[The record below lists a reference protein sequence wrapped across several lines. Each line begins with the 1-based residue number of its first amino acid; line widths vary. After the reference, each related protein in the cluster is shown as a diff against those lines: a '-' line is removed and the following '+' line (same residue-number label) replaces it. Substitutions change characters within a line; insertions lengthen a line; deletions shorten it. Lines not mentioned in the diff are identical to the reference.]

1 MREAFPSLPFDNI
14 TEEKLLLYVDDDD
27 DENEDDFH
35 DQHHHHYDD
44 DDVANNHDPDDKEQ
58 QQQQQQRANQPK
70 LTIIGE
76 KIIINR
82 EGETIKQT
90 LVDNDGQDGHHHH
103 QQQQQQQ
110 QQKQQKHRKNAVL
123 DTDDTA
129 QSHAGHLPAPV
140 LSPAAAAAAAAAGTG
155 AGTLH
160 RTEAAAHGR
169 AHGTASATTATTAAS
184 STVAAAAT
192 AAATASFST
201 TAATI
206 SNAAAS
212 GSSSSGVGGG
222 TTAAPLAATTVPFS
236 GELEELQNILHF
248 PEEVALRITD
258 MEYQLFYQVSPVD
271 FINDAIYELQKER
284 YSGSRECG
292 AHLQSPFSSFISSL
306 NPIRKR
312 FDETSAWTNY
322 IVLSQGTQDER
333 KAAFACLLRVAI
345 SCWNIGNFNGAKEIV
360 DGLKSIK
367 KEAFWTSATDRTGR
381 NTVYEFLTA
390 VFDSVEY
397 DNAVSR
403 ALGIAT
409 CRMIPY
415 FRNHVDEIKTLLLTV
430 PQQQQLAGCGRT
442 DGAENPVEKYF
453 LGDAKSLPLRE
464 DEEFLARIMPL
475 ELPIDI
481 RVRTPVPAEPVVV
494 EDTPAGRTP
503 TSDESTEP
511 LLLLVRNVSLD
522 ETSEPDSDRCA
533 SSSECASEVDTL
545 VDQIRLRTE
554 PAVQRL
560 AAFIEHHDQLC
571 RELPHSL
578 LEYLRAAANSP
589 RQTKTPIYQPSNLQ
603 EQEED
608 YEVEI
613 GNYNPVQPLFYD
625 HGISIIPL
633 ASKRTNAIDHHILQ
647 ILHHGTTCVLWEPET
662 PSDRSSYVYLRL
674 ERSCSFVSWQKTA
687 WRRIKSQHDF
697 SLNVNPEEIVAWR
710 FANRYASNVGELEG
724 QCQNLDEGML
734 DLGTIK
740 EINMGS
746 RNHEYDA
753 EILAAGKRFGLT
765 HVECCVTL
773 LYGNSASENR
783 ILCILCPPMLCRA
796 WYVGLNWMLRGIR
809 RQQILIDRSMLWLK
823 ELYIQLYFD
832 EGACSE
838 PTVADA
844 IKAFGGRCY
853 GLSSIKSSSGS
864 QLNDANDTGPA
875 SSSGAVSSKKDSSVT
890 KIRKKRSVVNLLN
903 QANSNS
909 SGGSGT
915 GSAGSGGGGSGSGG
929 DTTPSDSMLLD
940 TRDYR
945 TRSIERRRE
954 RNGSS
959 DQLWQN
965 VKHLRIG
972 SVTYDTQLD
981 FLSFVSLYRS
991 FSLIARQDLRDI
1003 FDQLSVTTISR
1014 TALNGEKSRSAPEL
1028 SEIIVKRKIGLLTR
1042 NCSLDMDLT
1051 EAKHTQKKY
1060 FDAIAASSI
1069 AHIAASN
1076 DFLSCSNKVI
1086 TISTLKKF
1094 LETRQMEIKT
1104 DEDVKA
1110 IIQRHEPE
1118 AAHRI
1123 ENCLSFEGFARY
1135 MIDKDNYAFLS
1146 EIMPEAT
1153 YMNLP
1158 LSHYY
1163 IASSHNTYLTG
1174 HQLKGESSVE
1184 LYSQVLLTG
1193 ARCVELDCWDGDDG
1207 TPVIY
1212 HGHTFT
1218 TKIPFRAVV
1227 EAINK
1232 SAFIQSSYPVILS
1245 IENHC
1250 SVQQQQRMANIF
1262 QAIFGEK
1269 LVTNFMFDQ
1278 DYSDEPYLPS
1288 PLSLKHKILIKNKK
1302 LIVEIPA
1309 TLSTGL
1315 SRQNTFKQSNLS
1327 SRASSIISNTSGSSL
1342 NEEFSDDEY
1351 EDDDDFDNID
1361 EKTYHT
1367 TWGSIEDKYRHS
1379 VCHSNI
1385 TPTKSKIDQDERS
1398 RKRSNQIARELSD
1411 LVIYVQAIKFRGL
1424 NAYSPHNSIRAN
1436 PKQQQ
1441 QQNQQQSQQQ
1451 QSSQLLQ
1458 QQQQQQQQCSQQSS
1472 NERMSQQQNV
1482 LKSSGS
1488 VVTVGSIL
1496 KNSSGDTL
1504 SLPSSSHLSDSLSL
1518 SYDAASIS
1526 GSESHLPPSSS
1537 NAGRNRTL
1545 PNANHPCYQC
1555 SSINEASAKK
1565 LCRKDP
1571 LGLLAH
1577 TESQLMRTYPAGLRI
1592 DSSNFNPVFFWSF
1605 GIQMVALNYQTED
1618 IPMHINKAMF
1628 EENNSCG
1635 YVRKADVLW
1644 NRSHLMYRRFNPLEK
1659 EFDGLHVT
1667 QLVLNIVSGQYL
1679 NQASLYSSTFVE
1691 VELLGIPV
1699 DCGKRKTKVIRK
1711 NSFNPLWN
1719 ETFYFKIMF
1728 HDLAFLKFSVYD
1740 AETGLVIAQRVISL
1754 KCIRP
1759 GYRHVRLRSPTNQ
1772 PLNMASLFVYTRVE
1786 EESLDRSYD
1795 EIDEQYVQQRAGE
1808 KSGRGGRSNDTGG
1821 EVPVLFES
1829 SRLDIANSL
1838 ESKVPQLKR
1847 KMFFLTVY
1855 DVVPDKPYTILK
1867 ITQESTTKDVLTQAM
1882 QKMNKPTQDMSN
1894 FILIE
1899 EVYRGWE
1906 KKDRLLPPSQRV
1918 LDMTEKPLQSQG
1930 NWKGEGR
1937 FILKKIGNDPSS
1949 RAWVTSIRRTTDRR
1963 ASIAAT
1969 MLSGGA
1975 AGGAAGAGQ
1984 PGGAGSTGKEPT
1996 ADDLLAL
2003 ENLDNFLVCVYNVS
2017 QDIPYAILRV
2027 PMKSTAQDVLAQAL
2041 LKARRLDN
2049 PNNFVLVEE
2058 LNYSSKGNDT
2068 MQRILL
2074 DDENVYMTQ
2083 ANWKTIGRFVI
2094 HERSQ
2099 LTPSTIRKTIL
2110 PIEKISRGFSISRG
2124 SSSSSTSV
2132 HSLASKSPIQVALS
2146 DPTASCSATT
2156 RFKSRSAGAH
2166 EHHQQAQHSH
2176 HHGPLGMGKSRHHG
2190 HGRTKFCSEKDT
2202 SFSSTSSGS
2211 ATAKSANRRE
2221 VHSEGETLSD
2231 EEAKESD
2238 IISTMSRFK
2247 RMSIKKLKS
2256 WKS

>member
-1 MREAFPSLPFDNI
+1 MREAFPSLPFDTI
-14 TEEKLLLYVDDDD
+14 TEEKLLLAVPQSTAQRDD
-27 DENEDDFH
+27 H
-35 DQHHHHYDD
+35 D
-44 DDVANNHDPDDKEQ
+44 HDRPGVE
-58 QQQQQQRANQPK
+58 
-70 LTIIGE
+70 LTIIGA

-90 LVDNDGQDGHHHH
+90 LVDNEHEQP
-103 QQQQQQQ
+103 
-110 QQKQQKHRKNAVL
+110 KHRKNAVL

-129 QSHAGHLPAPV
+129 QSHVGHLPAAV
-140 LSPAAAAAAAAAGTG
+140 LSAAAAPAGVAPAAVAGSGGG
-155 AGTLH
+155 AGT
-160 RTEAAAHGR
+160 
-169 AHGTASATTATTAAS
+169 TTATTAAA
-184 STVAAAAT
+184 TAAAAT
-192 AAATASFST
+192 AATASVSSSSSAAHQQHSVAASASAAAATFST
-201 TAATI
+201 TAATSI
-206 SNAAAS
+206 AS
-212 GSSSSGVGGG
+212 GGP
-222 TTAAPLAATTVPFS
+222 ALASATSVPFS

-271 FINDAIYELQKER
+271 FINDAIHELQKER
-284 YSGSRECG
+284 CGVGGGGGGGGGGREGSVGGGGPQHIPSSQC
-292 AHLQSPFSSFISSL
+292 SFISSL

-367 KEAFWTSATDRTGR
+367 KEAFWTLATDRTGR
-381 NTVYEFLTA
+381 NTVYEFLTT
-390 VFDSVEY
+390 VFDSFEY
-397 DNAVSR
+397 DNAVTR
-403 ALGIAT
+403 ALAIPT

-430 PQQQQLAGCGRT
+430 PQSTAAP
-442 DGAENPVEKYF
+442 DGGSENPVEKYF
-453 LGDAKSLPLRE
+453 LGEAKPLPLRE
-464 DEEFLARIMPL
+464 DEEFVAKLLPL
-475 ELPIDI
+475 VLPIDI
-481 RVRTPVPAEPVVV
+481 RSRTPVP
-494 EDTPAGRTP
+494 EDQSCRTP
-503 TSDESTEP
+503 PDIPSDESTEP
-511 LLLLVRNVSLD
+511 LLLPDEHGGPEGEERSDEMGGEEESLED
-522 ETSEPDSDRCA
+522 LLEQT
-533 SSSECASEVDTL
+533 
-545 VDQIRLRTE
+545 RLRTDA
-554 PAVQRL
+554 AVSRL
-560 AAFIEHHDQLC
+560 TTFIEHHDQLC

-589 RQTKTPIYQPSNLQ
+589 RQTKTPLYIYQPSNLQ

-633 ASKRTNAIDHHILQ
+633 SSKQTNAIDHHILQ

-662 PSDRSSYVYLRL
+662 PSDRSSFVYLRL

-697 SLNVNPEEIVAWR
+697 SLNVNPEEIVAWK

-823 ELYIQLYFD
+823 ELYIQLYFE

-853 GLSSIKSSSGS
+853 GLSSIKSSSGT
-864 QLNDANDTGPA
+864 QINDASET
-875 SSSGAVSSKKDSSVT
+875 SSMTKKDSSTT

-909 SGGSGT
+909 GSSMAGG
-915 GSAGSGGGGSGSGG
+915 AGGGSGSGG
-929 DTTPSDSMLLD
+929 DTTPSDSMHLD

-954 RNGSS
+954 RNGSN

-1014 TALNGEKSRSAPEL
+1014 TTLNGEKSRSAPEL
-1028 SEIIVKRKIGLLTR
+1028 SEAIVKRKIGLLTR

-1146 EIMPEAT
+1146 EIMPEST

-1158 LSHYY
+1158 MSHYY

-1315 SRQNTFKQSNLS
+1315 TRQNTFKQSNLS

-1424 NAYSPHNSIRAN
+1424 NPYSPHNSIRAN

-1441 QQNQQQSQQQ
+1441 QQQQQQQSQQQ
-1451 QSSQLLQ
+1451 SSLQGLQQQQLQ
-1458 QQQQQQQQCSQQSS
+1458 QQQQQQQQQQ
-1472 NERMSQQQNV
+1472 NSQQQNV
-1482 LKSSGS
+1482 LKTSGS

-1526 GSESHLPPSSS
+1526 GSESHLPPSSNS
-1537 NAGRNRTL
+1537 ARNRTL

-1571 LGLLAH
+1571 LGLIAH
-1577 TESQLMRTYPAGLRI
+1577 TQSQLMRTYPAGLRI

-1635 YVRKADVLW
+1635 YVRKPDVLW
-1644 NRSHLMYRRFNPLEK
+1644 NRSHLMYRRFSPLEK

-1679 NQASLYSSTFVE
+1679 NPGSLYASTFVE

-1699 DCGKRKTKVIRK
+1699 DCGKRKTKTIRK

-1795 EIDEQYVQQRAGE
+1795 EIDEQYLQQRGE
-1808 KSGRGGRSNDTGG
+1808 KNRGRGNNDTGG
-1821 EVPVLFES
+1821 EVPVVFES
-1829 SRLDIANSL
+1829 SRLDVANSL

-1918 LDMTEKPLQSQG
+1918 LDMTEKPLQAQG
-1930 NWKGEGR
+1930 HWRGEGR

-1969 MLSGGA
+1969 MGA
-1975 AGGAAGAGQ
+1975 LGMGTTAGAG
-1984 PGGAGSTGKEPT
+1984 GTGKEPT

-2003 ENLDNFLVCVYNVS
+2003 ENVDNFLVCVYNVS

-2058 LNYSSKGNDT
+2058 LNYSNKGNDT

-2074 DDENVYMTQ
+2074 DDENVYVTQ

-2132 HSLASKSPIQVALS
+2132 HSLVSKSPIQVALS
-2146 DPTASCSATT
+2146 DPTAASSSSA

-2166 EHHQQAQHSH
+2166 EHGGS
-2176 HHGPLGMGKSRHHG
+2176 GGSSGTGTKSRHHG
-2190 HGRTKFCSEKDT
+2190 HGRTKFSSEKDT
-2202 SFSSTSSGS
+2202 SFSSTSAGS
-2211 ATAKSANRRE
+2211 AGSKSANRRE

-2231 EEAKESD
+2231 EEAKETD
-2238 IISTMSRFK
+2238 IMSTMSRFK

>member
-1 MREAFPSLPFDNI
+1 VSPIDFINEAILDLKKERCGSGG
-14 TEEKLLLYVDDDD
+14 
-27 DENEDDFH
+27 
-35 DQHHHHYDD
+35 
-44 DDVANNHDPDDKEQ
+44 VA
-58 QQQQQQRANQPK
+58 
-70 LTIIGE
+70 G
-76 KIIINR
+76 
-82 EGETIKQT
+82 
-90 LVDNDGQDGHHHH
+90 
-103 QQQQQQQ
+103 
-110 QQKQQKHRKNAVL
+110 
-123 DTDDTA
+123 
-129 QSHAGHLPAPV
+129 
-140 LSPAAAAAAAAAGTG
+140 
-155 AGTLH
+155 
-160 RTEAAAHGR
+160 
-169 AHGTASATTATTAAS
+169 
-184 STVAAAAT
+184 
-192 AAATASFST
+192 
-201 TAATI
+201 
-206 SNAAAS
+206 
-212 GSSSSGVGGG
+212 GVGGPAG
-222 TTAAPLAATTVPFS
+222 
-236 GELEELQNILHF
+236 GGGGREE
-248 PEEVALRITD
+248 
-258 MEYQLFYQVSPVD
+258 
-271 FINDAIYELQKER
+271 
-284 YSGSRECG
+284 SGSF
-292 AHLQSPFSSFISSL
+292 QSPFSSFISSL

-381 NTVYEFLTA
+381 NTVYEFLTT
-390 VFDSVEY
+390 VFDSFEY
-397 DNAVSR
+397 DNAVTR
-403 ALGIAT
+403 ALAIPT

-430 PQQQQLAGCGRT
+430 PQPPAG
-442 DGAENPVEKYF
+442 DENPVEKYF
-453 LGDAKSLPLRE
+453 LGDVKALPLRE
-464 DEEFLARIMPL
+464 DEEFVARLLPL
-475 ELPIDI
+475 TLPIDC
-481 RVRTPVPAEPVVV
+481 RVRTPVPT
-494 EDTPAGRTP
+494 DQPADHIP
-503 TSDESTEP
+503 SDESTEP
-511 LLLLVRNVSLD
+511 LLRPD
-522 ETSEPDSDRCA
+522 ERGE
-533 SSSECASEVDTL
+533 SEVAAAVAAEDWEEL
-545 VDQIRLRTE
+545 LEQIQLRTE
-554 PAVQRL
+554 PAIGRL
-560 AAFIEHHDQLC
+560 NAFIEHHDQLC

-589 RQTKTPIYQPSNLQ
+589 RQTKTPLYIYQPSNLQ

-633 ASKRTNAIDHHILQ
+633 SSKKTNAIDHHILQ

-662 PSDRSSYVYLRL
+662 PSDRSSFVYLRL
-674 ERSCSFVSWQKTA
+674 ERSCSFVSWQRTA
-687 WRRIKSQHDF
+687 WRRIKSQQADF
-697 SLNVNPEEIVAWR
+697 SLNVNPEEIVAWK

-823 ELYIQLYFD
+823 ELYIQLYFE

-838 PTVADA
+838 PSVADA

-853 GLSSIKSSSGS
+853 GLSSIKSWSGS
-864 QLNDANDTGPA
+864 QINEPSETSTVA
-875 SSSGAVSSKKDSSVT
+875 KKDSSTT

-903 QANSNS
+903 QGNS
-909 SGGSGT
+909 T
-915 GSAGSGGGGSGSGG
+915 TASAGSSGGSGSGG
-929 DTTPSDSMLLD
+929 DTTPSDTMLLD

-954 RNGSS
+954 RNSS
-959 DQLWQN
+959 NDQLWQN

-1014 TALNGEKSRSAPEL
+1014 TTLNGEKSRSAPEL
-1028 SEIIVKRKIGLLTR
+1028 SEAMVKRKIGLLTR

-1146 EIMPEAT
+1146 EIMPEST

-1158 LSHYY
+1158 MSHYY

-1302 LIVEIPA
+1302 LIVEIPT

-1315 SRQNTFKQSNLS
+1315 TRQNTFKQSNLS

-1367 TWGSIEDKYRHS
+1367 TWGSIEDKFRHS

-1385 TPTKSKIDQDERS
+1385 TPTKSKVQDQDERS

-1424 NAYSPHNSIRAN
+1424 NPYSPHNSIRAN

-1441 QQNQQQSQQQ
+1441 QQQQQ
-1451 QSSQLLQ
+1451 QNQH
-1458 QQQQQQQQCSQQSS
+1458 SQQNLTSAQQIS
-1472 NERMSQQQNV
+1472 QQNV
-1482 LKSSGS
+1482 LKTSGS

-1526 GSESHLPPSSS
+1526 GSESHLPPPS
-1537 NAGRNRTL
+1537 NSIRNRTL

-1571 LGLLAH
+1571 LGLIAH

-1635 YVRKADVLW
+1635 YVRKPDVLW
-1644 NRSHLMYRRFNPLEK
+1644 NRSHLMYRRYSPLEK

-1691 VELLGIPV
+1691 IELLGIPV
-1699 DCGKRKTKVIRK
+1699 DCGKRKTKIIRK

-1795 EIDEQYVQQRAGE
+1795 EIDEQYLQQRGE
-1808 KSGRGGRSNDTGG
+1808 KTRGGRGNNSAADAC
-1821 EVPVLFES
+1821 EVPVLFEA
-1829 SRLDIANSL
+1829 SRLDVANSL

-1882 QKMNKPTQDMSN
+1882 QKMNKSAQDMSN

-1918 LDMTEKPLQSQG
+1918 LDMAEKPLQAQG

-1969 MLSGGA
+1969 IAGGA
-1975 AGGAAGAGQ
+1975 AGGATG
-1984 PGGAGSTGKEPT
+1984 GGAATGKDPT

-2003 ENLDNFLVCVYNVS
+2003 ENVDNFLVCVYNVS

-2058 LNYSSKGNDT
+2058 LNYSTKSNDT

-2074 DDENVYMTQ
+2074 DDENVYVTQ

-2146 DPTASCSATT
+2146 DPTASSSTS

-2166 EHHQQAQHSH
+2166 ESGAS
-2176 HHGPLGMGKSRHHG
+2176 GSGGVATKSRHHG

-2202 SFSSTSSGS
+2202 SFSSTSGGS
-2211 ATAKSANRRE
+2211 AGSKSTNRRE

-2231 EEAKESD
+2231 EETKESD
-2238 IISTMSRFK
+2238 IMSTMSRFK

>member
-14 TEEKLLLYVDDDD
+14 TEEKLLLLLLLAARPSPTA
-27 DENEDDFH
+27 
-35 DQHHHHYDD
+35 QHEPHH
-44 DDVANNHDPDDKEQ
+44 DDVRRPDE
-58 QQQQQQRANQPK
+58 

-90 LVDNDGQDGHHHH
+90 LVDNEHDQPTL
-103 QQQQQQQ
+103 Q
-110 QQKQQKHRKNAVL
+110 KNAVL

-129 QSHAGHLPAPV
+129 QSHAGHLPAAV
-140 LSPAAAAAAAAAGTG
+140 LT
-155 AGTLH
+155 
-160 RTEAAAHGR
+160 
-169 AHGTASATTATTAAS
+169 
-184 STVAAAAT
+184 AAT
-192 AAATASFST
+192 AAATASTTATTSPSVSSTTHHQHQHHQQQQQHQQQHSVAASATAAAATFST
-201 TAATI
+201 TATTSI
-206 SNAAAS
+206 
-212 GSSSSGVGGG
+212 SSSSG
-222 TTAAPLAATTVPFS
+222 TAALAAAPVPFS
-236 GELEELQNILHF
+236 GELEELQYILHF

-271 FINDAIYELQKER
+271 FINEAILELKRER
-284 YSGSRECG
+284 CGVVAGGGRDGGSI
-292 AHLQSPFSSFISSL
+292 QSPFSSFISSL

-381 NTVYEFLTA
+381 NTVYEFLTT
-390 VFDSVEY
+390 VFDSFEY
-397 DNAVSR
+397 DNAVTR
-403 ALGIAT
+403 ALDIPT

-430 PQQQQLAGCGRT
+430 PQSIGPTGS
-442 DGAENPVEKYF
+442 DGGENPVEKYF
-453 LGDAKSLPLRE
+453 LGEVKPLPLRE
-464 DEEFLARIMPL
+464 DEEFIARLLPLA
-475 ELPIDI
+475 LPIDC
-481 RVRTPVPAEPVVV
+481 RVRTPVPTEPP
-494 EDTPAGRTP
+494 DIP
-503 TSDESTEP
+503 SDESTEP
-511 LLLLVRNVSLD
+511 LLLSDDRD
-522 ETSEPDSDRCA
+522 ESSGVAEADR
-533 SSSECASEVDTL
+533 EEL
-545 VDQIRLRTE
+545 LDQIQLRAE
-554 PAVQRL
+554 PAVNRL
-560 AAFIEHHDQLC
+560 TAFIDHHDQLC

-589 RQTKTPIYQPSNLQ
+589 RQTKTPLYIYQPSNLQ

-633 ASKRTNAIDHHILQ
+633 SSQKTNAIDHHILQ

-674 ERSCSFVSWQKTA
+674 ERSCSFVSWQRTA
-687 WRRIKSQHDF
+687 WRRIKSQQDF
-697 SLNVNPEEIVAWR
+697 SLNVNPEEIVAWK

-823 ELYIQLYFD
+823 ELYIQLYFE

-838 PTVADA
+838 PSVADA

-853 GLSSIKSSSGS
+853 GLSSIKSWSGS
-864 QLNDANDTGPA
+864 QINDASETSTVA
-875 SSSGAVSSKKDSSVT
+875 KKDSSTT

-903 QANSNS
+903 QANPTG
-909 SGGSGT
+909 SGG
-915 GSAGSGGGGSGSGG
+915 GSGGGGSGSGG
-929 DTTPSDSMLLD
+929 DTTPSDTMLLD

-954 RNGSS
+954 RNGSN

-1014 TALNGEKSRSAPEL
+1014 TTLNGEKSRSAPEL
-1028 SEIIVKRKIGLLTR
+1028 SEAMVKRKIGLLTR

-1146 EIMPEAT
+1146 EIMPEST

-1158 LSHYY
+1158 MSHYY

-1315 SRQNTFKQSNLS
+1315 TRQNTFKQSNLS

-1385 TPTKSKIDQDERS
+1385 TPTKSKVQDQDERS

-1424 NAYSPHNSIRAN
+1424 NPYSPHNSIRAN

-1441 QQNQQQSQQQ
+1441 QQQQQQQSQQ
-1451 QSSQLLQ
+1451 
-1458 QQQQQQQQCSQQSS
+1458 SQQNLPNAQQISQ
-1472 NERMSQQQNV
+1472 QQQNV
-1482 LKSSGS
+1482 LKTSGS

-1518 SYDAASIS
+1518 SYDASSIS
-1526 GSESHLPPSSS
+1526 GSESHLPPLS
-1537 NAGRNRTL
+1537 NSTRNRTL

-1571 LGLLAH
+1571 LGLIAH

-1635 YVRKADVLW
+1635 YVRKPDVLW
-1644 NRSHLMYRRFNPLEK
+1644 NRSHLMYRRYSPLEK

-1679 NQASLYSSTFVE
+1679 NQSSLYSSTFVE
-1691 VELLGIPV
+1691 IELLGIPV
-1699 DCGKRKTKVIRK
+1699 DCGKRKTKIIRK

-1795 EIDEQYVQQRAGE
+1795 EIDEQYLQQRGE
-1808 KSGRGGRSNDTGG
+1808 KNRGGRGNNSGADTSD
-1821 EVPVLFES
+1821 VPVLFEA
-1829 SRLDIANSL
+1829 SRLDVVNSL

-1882 QKMNKPTQDMSN
+1882 QKMNKSAQDMSN

-1918 LDMTEKPLQSQG
+1918 LDMTEKPLQAQG
-1930 NWKGEGR
+1930 HWKGEGR

-1963 ASIAAT
+1963 ASLAAT
-1969 MLSGGA
+1969 MAGA
-1975 AGGAAGAGQ
+1975 AGGTGA
-1984 PGGAGSTGKEPT
+1984 PGGVGSGKEPT

-2003 ENLDNFLVCVYNVS
+2003 ENVDNFLVCVYNVS

-2058 LNYSSKGNDT
+2058 LNYSNKSNDT

-2074 DDENVYMTQ
+2074 DDENVYVTQ

-2146 DPTASCSATT
+2146 DPTASSSTS

-2166 EHHQQAQHSH
+2166 ESASAS
-2176 HHGPLGMGKSRHHG
+2176 GSGVGTKSRHHG
-2190 HGRTKFCSEKDT
+2190 HGRTKFSSEKDT
-2202 SFSSTSSGS
+2202 SFSSTSAGNAGS
-2211 ATAKSANRRE
+2211 KSANRRE

-2231 EEAKESD
+2231 EETKESD
-2238 IISTMSRFK
+2238 IMSTMSRFK

>member
-1 MREAFPSLPFDNI
+1 MREAFPSLPFDHI
-14 TEEKLLLYVDDDD
+14 TDEKLLLSTGRPPLALAPTATA
-27 DENEDDFH
+27 H
-35 DQHHHHYDD
+35 
-44 DDVANNHDPDDKEQ
+44 ADPQD
-58 QQQQQQRANQPK
+58 RK
-70 LTIIGE
+70 LTIIGG

-82 EGETIKQT
+82 EGGTIRHRT
-90 LVDNDGQDGHHHH
+90 LVDNDGGRDRH
-103 QQQQQQQ
+103 
-110 QQKQQKHRKNAVL
+110 KKNAVL
-123 DTDDTA
+123 DTDDPA

-140 LSPAAAAAAAAAGTG
+140 HSPAAAAAA
-155 AGTLH
+155 
-160 RTEAAAHGR
+160 
-169 AHGTASATTATTAAS
+169 STTATATA
-184 STVAAAAT
+184 STVAAAAASSSAQHVAASAA
-192 AAATASFST
+192 AAATATFST

-206 SNAAAS
+206 SNAATGGGAGGGGAGG
-212 GSSSSGVGGG
+212 GSSGGG
-222 TTAAPLAATTVPFS
+222 TLVAAAVTVPFS

-284 YSGSRECG
+284 WRGGGGGSGSDGGGGSG
-292 AHLQSPFSSFISSL
+292 APHLKSPFSSFTSSL
-306 NPIRKR
+306 SPIRKR

-381 NTVYEFLTA
+381 NTVYEFLTT
-390 VFDSVEY
+390 VFDSLEY
-397 DNAVSR
+397 ENAVTR

-415 FRNHVDEIKTLLLTV
+415 FRNHVDEIKTLLRTV
-430 PQQQQLAGCGRT
+430 PQQQQQSAAGGEP
-442 DGAENPVEKYF
+442 GSEHPVSEKYF
-453 LGDAKSLPLRE
+453 LGDCKPPLPLRE
-464 DEEFLARIMPL
+464 DEEFVARLLSL
-475 ELPIDI
+475 ELPIDV
-481 RVRTPVPAEPVVV
+481 RPRTPVPAV
-494 EDTPAGRTP
+494 ESDDASDERRTP
-503 TSDESTEP
+503 DGDDEE
-511 LLLLVRNVSLD
+511 LV
-522 ETSEPDSDRCA
+522 A
-533 SSSECASEVDTL
+533 
-545 VDQIRLRTE
+545 QIRARTDSS
-554 PAVQRL
+554 VGRL

-633 ASKRTNAIDHHILQ
+633 ASTKTNAIDHHVLQ
-647 ILHHGTTCVLWEPET
+647 ILHHGTTCVLWDTET

-674 ERSCSFVSWQKTA
+674 ERSCSYVSWQKTA
-687 WRRIKSQHDF
+687 WRRIKSQQDF
-697 SLNVNPEEIVAWR
+697 SLNVNPEEIVAWK
-710 FANRYASNVGELEG
+710 FANRYASNIGELEAG
-724 QCQNLDEGML
+724 PQCQNLDEGGL

-773 LYGNSASENR
+773 LYGSSASENR

-823 ELYIQLYFD
+823 ELYIQLYLD

-853 GLSSIKSSSGS
+853 GLSSIKSSSGT
-864 QLNDANDTGPA
+864 QLNDTGDQQSSAAAAAAA
-875 SSSGAVSSKKDSSVT
+875 SSASKKDSSIT
-890 KIRKKRSVVNLLN
+890 KMRKKRSVVNLLN
-903 QANSNS
+903 QANQTGG
-909 SGGSGT
+909 GGSGT
-915 GSAGSGGGGSGSGG
+915 GSGSGG

-940 TRDYR
+940 TRVDYR
-945 TRSIERRRE
+945 TRSIERRTRE
-954 RNGSS
+954 RNGSN

-1028 SEIIVKRKIGLLTR
+1028 SEAMVKRKIGLLTR

-1051 EAKHTQKKY
+1051 EAKHTQKRY

-1069 AHIAASN
+1069 AHIATGSSS

-1146 EIMPEAT
+1146 EIMPEST

-1288 PLSLKHKILIKNKK
+1288 PLALKHKILIKNKK

-1385 TPTKSKIDQDERS
+1385 TPTKTKADQDERS

-1441 QQNQQQSQQQ
+1441 QQQQQVQPSQAPQQPQSATDRGQSTAQ
-1451 QSSQLLQ
+1451 QS
-1458 QQQQQQQQCSQQSS
+1458 
-1472 NERMSQQQNV
+1472 V

-1526 GSESHLPPSSS
+1526 GSESHLPPPSSS
-1537 NAGRNRTL
+1537 ANCAARQRTMA
-1545 PNANHPCYQC
+1545 NANHPCYQC

-1644 NRSHLMYRRFNPLEK
+1644 NRSHLMYRRFSPLEK

-1679 NQASLYSSTFVE
+1679 NQAGLYSSTFVE

-1699 DCGKRKTKVIRK
+1699 DCGKRKTKTIRK

-1728 HDLAFLKFSVYD
+1728 HDLAFVKFSVYE
-1740 AETGLVIAQRVISL
+1740 AESGLVIAQRVISL

-1795 EIDEQYVQQRAGE
+1795 EIDEQYVLQRID
-1808 KSGRGGRSNDTGG
+1808 KSRAAVDRDPG
-1821 EVPVLFES
+1821 EVPAVLFGS
-1829 SRLDIANSL
+1829 SRLDVSGASR
-1838 ESKVPQLKR
+1838 EPKVPQLKR

-1882 QKMNKPTQDMSN
+1882 AKMNKSTADMSN

-1918 LDMTEKPLQSQG
+1918 LDPTEKPLQAQG
-1930 NWKGEGR
+1930 HWKGEGR
-1937 FILKKIGNDPSS
+1937 FILKRIGNDPSS

-1963 ASIAAT
+1963 ASIAAASLVT
-1969 MLSGGA
+1969 
-1975 AGGAAGAGQ
+1975 
-1984 PGGAGSTGKEPT
+1984 GGAGPGAVGKEAT

-2058 LNYSSKGNDT
+2058 LNFSNKSNDT

-2074 DDENVYMTQ
+2074 DDENVYVTQ

-2146 DPTASCSATT
+2146 DPTASSSSGG
-2156 RFKSRSAGAH
+2156 RGFKARTGAGAGH
-2166 EHHQQAQHSH
+2166 EHHAA
-2176 HHGPLGMGKSRHHG
+2176 GTAAKSGRHHG

-2202 SFSSTSSGS
+2202 SFSSTSTGSGTSKS
-2211 ATAKSANRRE
+2211 AANRRE